1 MGISFSSRALSFEIK
16 QIIERIAFTEGQI
29 ASVEDEIEKL
39 LEDTP
44 GKWLVTIPGIAA
56 TLASIITAELV
67 DAKRFED
74 EPKVMAFA
82 GMAPSKMQSGQF
94 DGDQGKMSKR
104 GSPHLRRALM
114 LAADSVRKW
123 DPYFSDYYDKLIAR
137 GKHHYVAQAGV
148 ARKLIAVMLVLMK
161 EGRAYEPA
169 PSKKS

>member
-1 MGISFSSRALSFEIK
+1 M
-16 QIIERIAFTEGQI
+16 
-29 ASVEDEIEKL
+29 
-39 LEDTP
+39 EDTP
-44 GKWLVTIPGIAA
+44 GKWLGTIPRMAD
-56 TLASIITAELV
+56 TQASLITAELGDANCFV
-67 DAKRFED
+67 DAHKYMVFD
-74 EPKVMAFA
+74 GMEPFTMK
-82 GMAPSKMQSGQF
+82 SGQF

-169 PSKKS
+169 PPKKS